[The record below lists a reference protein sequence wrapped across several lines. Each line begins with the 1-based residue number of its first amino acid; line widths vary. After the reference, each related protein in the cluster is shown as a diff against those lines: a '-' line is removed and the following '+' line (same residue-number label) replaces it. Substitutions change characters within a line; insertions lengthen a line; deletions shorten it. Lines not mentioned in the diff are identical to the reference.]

1 MHNTCFRQIGCFL
14 LEFVLIS
21 SSNSNI
27 QNDIHLLGVIPKRG
41 NKTFMIVR
49 LVKQQGAL
57 QMYGQQSYFYGLCKF
72 LLGATSTNY
81 LQFS

>member
-1 MHNTCFRQIGCFL
+1 MYFRQISCFL
-14 LEFVLIS
+14 LEYILIFTGS
-21 SSNSNI
+21 INI

-72 LLGATSTNY
+72 LLGATSINY